1 MAAQVEAAPP
11 MVYNAACRA
20 SAGFASF
27 QESAMAGLMT
37 GGTAMKAAAR
47 AVQNPNGFGCTRD
60 LPVERMMQDA
70 GITGIHEGMNEVQR
84 PVIGTA

>member
-1 MAAQVEAAPP
+1 
-11 MVYNAACRA
+11 
-20 SAGFASF
+20 
-27 QESAMAGLMT
+27 MAGLMT